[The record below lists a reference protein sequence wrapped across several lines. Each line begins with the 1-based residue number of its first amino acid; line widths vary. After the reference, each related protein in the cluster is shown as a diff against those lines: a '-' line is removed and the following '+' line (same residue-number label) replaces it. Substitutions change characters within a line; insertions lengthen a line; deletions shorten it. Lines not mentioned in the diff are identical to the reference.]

1 MDTSDA
7 RAIPFERRNMKRAI
21 RVSAVIFAFTF
32 ALAGCRDG
40 GGARQTF
47 TLPQPQGNSAALA
60 SVEHNSYAD
69 VVTRVAPAVV
79 TIRAERIVR
88 APRQH
93 PFFDDPSLQ
102 DFFGRGAPQMQQQA
116 PREMRQRAL
125 GSGVVISP
133 DGYIVTNHHVVDGA
147 EQITVEFTDRRTSPA
162 KLVGTDQ
169 PSDLA
174 VLKVE
179 AKDLPVL
186 TLGDS
191 DKVRVGDVVLAV
203 GNPLGVGQTVTA
215 GIISAKGRR
224 TDISDGSFEDFIQT
238 DAPINQGNSG
248 GALVNTGGELIGINS
263 QILSPSGGNIGIGFA
278 IPSNMTRT
286 VTEQLINKGRV
297 RRGQLGVFVQAVSE
311 DIAQSLGMKET
322 RGVIIGSVQK
332 GSAAEKAGLKQ
343 GDVILAF
350 NGAAVNDANEL
361 RNLVAATQPGTDA
374 TVTVLREGREQQIK
388 ITLGELTA
396 DASAVREEGGEGSGE
411 QTEGGKLGI
420 GVTPLTPEAA
430 SRFRLPA
437 DKQGLV
443 VTDVDPSGPAADAG
457 LQQGDLIEQANRR
470 PVKSIEDLRA
480 ALQSAGDRPLLL
492 LVTRGDQGSLFV
504 TVRPKK

>member
-1 MDTSDA
+1 
-7 RAIPFERRNMKRAI
+7 MKRAI
-21 RVSAVIFAFTF
+21 RASAIILAFTF
-32 ALAGCRDG
+32 ALAGCR

-60 SVEHNSYAD
+60 SIEHNSYAD
-69 VVTRVAPAVV
+69 VVSRVAPAVV
-79 TIRAERIVR
+79 TIRAERVVR

-102 DFFGRGAPQMQQQA
+102 DFFGGRLPQMQQQA

-147 EQITVEFTDRRTSPA
+147 EQITVEFTDLRTAAA

-174 VLKVE
+174 VLKVD

-224 TDISDGSFEDFIQT
+224 TDISDGSFEDFLQT

-248 GALVNTGGELIGINS
+248 GALVNTAGELVGINS

-297 RRGQLGVFVQAVSE
+297 RRGQLGVVVQAVSE
-311 DIAQSLGMKET
+311 DIAQSLGMKDT
-322 RGVIIGSVQK
+322 RGVIVSSVQK
-332 GSAAEKAGLKQ
+332 GSAADKAGMRQ
-343 GDVILAF
+343 GDVIVAF
-350 NGAAVNDANEL
+350 NGSAVRDANEL

-374 TVTVLREGREQQIK
+374 TVTLLREGREQQLK
-388 ITLGELTA
+388 VTLGELSV
-396 DASAVREEGGEGSGE
+396 SAPGGREEGGEGGGGDE
-411 QTEGGKLGI
+411 GEGGKLGI
-420 GVTPLTPEAA
+420 AVTPLTPEAA
-430 SRFRLPA
+430 SRFQLPA

-443 VTDVDPSGPAADAG
+443 VTGVDPSGPAADAG
-457 LQQGDLIEQANRR
+457 LQQGDLIEQANRQ
-470 PVKSIEDLRA
+470 PVKSVEDLRA
-480 ALQSAGDRPLLL
+480 AIQAAGDRPVLL

>member
-1 MDTSDA
+1 
-7 RAIPFERRNMKRAI
+7 MKRAF
-21 RVSAVIFAFTF
+21 RVSAFILAFTF
-32 ALAGCRDG
+32 ALAGCRRG
-40 GGARQTF
+40 TEPTF
-47 TLPQPQGNSAALA
+47 TLPQPQSNGAALA
-60 SVEHNSYAD
+60 SIEHNSYAD
-69 VVTRVAPAVV
+69 VVARVAPAVV
-79 TIRAERIVR
+79 TIRAERVVR

-93 PFFDDPSLQ
+93 PFFEDPSLQ
-102 DFFGRGAPQMQQQA
+102 EFFGGRAPQMQEQQ

-203 GNPLGVGQTVTA
+203 GNPLGVGQTVTS

-224 TDISDGSFEDFIQT
+224 TDISDGSFEDFLQT
-238 DAPINQGNSG
+238 DAAINQGNSG
-248 GALVNTGGELIGINS
+248 GALVNAAGELIGINS

-286 VTEQLINKGRV
+286 VTEQLVANGRV
-297 RRGQLGVFVQAVSE
+297 RRGQLGVGVQAVTE
-311 DIAQSLGMKET
+311 DIAQSLGLKEA
-322 RGVIIGSVQK
+322 RGVIVGSVQR
-332 GSAAEKAGLKQ
+332 GSAADKAGLKT
-343 GDVILAF
+343 GDVIIAF
-350 NGAAVNDANEL
+350 NGSAVNDANEI

-374 TVTVLREGREQQIK
+374 TVTILRDGREQQVK
-388 ITLGELTA
+388 VTLGELTA
-396 DASAVREEGGEGSGE
+396 NASAGREEGGEGGGGGE
-411 QTEGGKLGI
+411 QSEGGRLGI
-420 GVTPLTPEAA
+420 EVTPLTPEVA
-430 SRFRLPA
+430 SRFRLPS
-437 DKQGLV
+437 DREGLI
-443 VTDVDPSGPAADAG
+443 VTGVDAAGPAADAG
-457 LQQGDLIEQANRR
+457 LRQGDLIEQANRQ
-470 PVKSIEDLRA
+470 PLKSVEDLRA
-480 ALQSAGDRPLLL
+480 AIQNAGDRPLLL
-492 LVTRGDQGSLFV
+492 LVTRGDQGTLFV